1 MFIKNYFKIELP
13 KRLKKNMSHTHDYSS
28 SGQKNGFTLIEII
41 VTLLLVGILAAVGGT
56 AIVQAIKGYVEVKE
70 NSATTQKAQMAMSRI
85 TREITEMM
93 NVYSAASNT
102 TLPLTGTGNC
112 YSTTDCVRTIG
123 LDNGAVKIASGS
135 GTTLANGDIL
145 ISNVGSFNLTY
156 YSGAANAT
164 STWPTGND
172 RNLSQVKVEMTI
184 SRADGKALQPLTAIV
199 HPRNNGNL
207 GGNPPPTTT
216 PSSLSVSTGWNCFV
230 ATAAYGD
237 AAHPMVQILRDFR
250 DTYLINWPGG
260 RWFVKEYYEHG
271 PALANIIRNQPLTMW
286 AVRCLLAPVVILV
299 FCLMY
304 TPLAIPFILL
314 VSIILTTVLL
324 AVKRRGIL
332 AVSGVLRSRGSI
344 LVSLII
350 TMVIMAALGAAML
363 PMFTSS
369 YMNEAYADQARKAYY
384 LAESGFRYQAYQYR
398 AASGDAAK
406 NTALTTMNDQICNF
420 LNNAGSFTTK
430 VYPFWF
436 YTSGATAAGAA
447 SLPAT
452 FYGTKS
458 TEFNTSAA
466 GYLKV
471 GTGYYSYSGFS
482 VSGTTVTF
490 SGFAASSPTIS
501 VPAIAASVDVRLL
514 AKTSGSAQ
522 TLSKNGSL
530 TLSSTGLDVFPAYNG
545 NFTLVNSGGA
555 DINYARV
562 FNYTKRVGTTLYNI
576 TLSDPGFNTLWT
588 SSINIP
594 ASSKVILGKFVR
606 LAITGTVGQTSRT
619 VTYDAPV
626 GLTSGGGF
634 QKQQATDDMSS
645 SANWYTSSAMGGQA
659 FNTTVDGSAA
669 MRVSSM
675 QDTSLGG
682 FWGWLFGSFYGW
694 GSDSGKWNLIEFNW
708 SNTAAN
714 LAQAWMDAQGSLTYD
729 IQVKVKNTSNP
740 QYFFA
745 GLNFRS
751 NTNAGGDDFYTY
763 GVSFVK
769 PKRYRTC
776 NCVVFCGWSGWGLTN
791 DQPED
796 LIPGGT
802 SVPLFSGSLE
812 TDGISSCF
820 LGLGSYNQYQ
830 YGLPAIVLWQRT
842 SAGFKWLAYKTL
854 QNGDGVV
861 YNNGSGYPRLT
872 NWSTLMVRLSE
883 GYPLTFTAGG
893 GGTGGEIKEG
903 DTITNSDAT
912 KSARVVMTPILTS
925 ATGRKAD
932 WTNNVA
938 AGTLVLA
945 NVNGTAFSV
954 GEALYV
960 GGVQLATA
968 GTYTATKTNYI
979 RVYYT
984 DPTARGTAN
993 NTEIDSSGTAN
1004 RKANA
1009 RDTVNWPPDPLTELE
1024 SDSSKDYVTLVQWT
1038 KCASTGTAEQNCT
1051 GVGSGIQTMTSTSE
1065 PTAIIATTTLRSPTW
1080 TAADTLATFVSDA
1093 NSGAP
1098 GDSIGLV
1105 TATDSGTSTYY
1116 DDFSIQLDL
1125 NSGTS
1130 FMTPVQY

>member
-1 MFIKNYFKIELP
+1 MLIKNYFKIELP

-28 SGQKNGFTLIEII
+28 SGPKNGFTLIEII
-41 VTLLLVGILAAVGGT
+41 VTMLLVGILAAVGGT
-56 AIVQAIKGYVEVKE
+56 AIGQAIKGYVEVKE
-70 NSATTQKAQMAMSRI
+70 NSATTQKAQMAMSRV

-145 ISNVGSFNLTY
+145 ISNVGSFTLTY
-156 YSGAANAT
+156 YNGAANAT

-184 SRADGKALQPLTAIV
+184 SRADGKTLQPLTAIV

-250 DTYLINWPGG
+250 DAYLINWPGG

-271 PALANIIRNQPLTMW
+271 PALANIIRNQPLAMW
-286 AVRCLLAPVVILV
+286 VARCLLAPVVVLV

-304 TPLAIPFILL
+304 TPLAVPFILL

-384 LAESGFRYQAYQYR
+384 LAESGFRYQAYKYR
-398 AASGDAAK
+398 DASGDAAK
-406 NTALTTMNDQICNF
+406 NAALTTMNDQICNF

-471 GTGYYSYSGFS
+471 GTGYYSYTGFS
-482 VSGTTVTF
+482 VAGTTVTF
-490 SGFAASSPTIS
+490 SGFAASSPTTS
-501 VPAIAASVDVRLL
+501 VPAIAKDVDVRLL

-555 DINYARV
+555 DINYGRV

-588 SSINIP
+588 SSINVP

-645 SANWYTSSAMGGQA
+645 SANFYTSSAMGGQA

-694 GSDSGKWNLIEFNW
+694 GSDSGVWNLIEFNW
-708 SNTAAN
+708 ANTSAN
-714 LAQAWMDAQGSLTYD
+714 LAQAWMDAQGFLTYD
-729 IQVKVKNTSNP
+729 IQVKVKNTGRW
-740 QYFFA
+740 FFA
-745 GLNFRS
+745 GLNFRG
-751 NTNAGGDDFYTY
+751 NTNSSGDDFYTY

-769 PKRYRTC
+769 PRARSSC
-776 NCVVFCGWSGWGLTN
+776 FWVFGWVCHAWSITSDL
-791 DQPED
+791 PED
-796 LIPGGT
+796 LIPGGVNSYSGSGT
-802 SVPLFSGSLE
+802 LFPGGYTGSLE
-812 TDGISSCF
+812 TNLNWTG
-820 LGLGSYNQYQ
+820 YE

-842 SAGFKWLAYKTL
+842 SDGFKWLAYKTL

-861 YNNGSGYPRLT
+861 YNNSSGYPRLT
-872 NWSTLMVRLSE
+872 DWSTLMVRVAE
-883 GYPLTFTAGG
+883 GRSLTFTGGG

-903 DTITNSDAT
+903 DTITNADGS

-945 NVNGTAFSV
+945 NVNGTFSS
-954 GEALYV
+954 EALYV
-960 GGVQLATA
+960 GGVQVATA
-968 GTYTATKTNYI
+968 GTYTATKKNYI
-979 RVYYT
+979 RVYFT
-984 DPTARGTAN
+984 DPAARGSAN
-993 NTEIDSSGTAN
+993 NTEIDAAGTAN

-1009 RDTVNWPPDPLTELE
+1009 RNSVNWPPDALTDLE
-1024 SDSSKDYVTLVQWT
+1024 TDSSQDYVTLVQWT
-1038 KCASTGTAEQNCT
+1038 ECNTDV
-1051 GVGSGIQTMTSTSE
+1051 GVSAVNSMSEFNAIISTSAL
-1065 PTAIIATTTLRSPTW
+1065 TSPTW
-1080 TAADTLATFVSDA
+1080 TAADTVATFVSDA

-1098 GDSIGLV
+1098 GDSIGLM
-1105 TATDSGTSTYY
+1105 TAGDSGTSTYY
-1116 DDFSIQLDL
+1116 DDFAIQLDL

>member
-1 MFIKNYFKIELP
+1 MFIKKYFKIELP
-13 KRLKKNMSHTHDYSS
+13 RRLKKNMSHTHGYSS
-28 SGQKNGFTLIEII
+28 SGPINGFTLIEII
-41 VTLLLVGILAAVGGT
+41 VTMLLVGILAAVGGT

-70 NSATTQKAQMAMSRI
+70 NSAITQKAQMAMSRV

-93 NVYSAASNT
+93 NVYSAASNA

-145 ISNVGSFNLTY
+145 ISNVGNFKLTY
-156 YSGAANAT
+156 YNGADDT
-164 STWPTGND
+164 STWPAGND
-172 RNLSQVKVEMTI
+172 RNLSAVKVEMTI

-216 PSSLSVSTGWNCFV
+216 PGSLSVSTGWNCFV

-237 AAHPMVQILRDFR
+237 TAHPMVQILRDFR
-250 DTYLINWPGG
+250 DEYLVNWPGG

-271 PALANIIRNQPLTMW
+271 PALANIIRNQPLAMW
-286 AVRCLLAPVVILV
+286 AVRCLLAPVVVLV

-314 VSIILTTVLL
+314 ISIILTTALF
-324 AVKRRGIL
+324 AVKRRGIP

-344 LVSLII
+344 LISLII

-384 LAESGFRYQAYQYR
+384 LAESGFRYAAYNYR
-398 AASGDAAK
+398 SASTDAAK
-406 NTALTTMNDQICNF
+406 NAALTNMNNQTCNL

-436 YTSGATAAGAA
+436 YTSGATAAGAT

-458 TEFNTSAA
+458 TELNTSAA

-490 SGFAASSPTIS
+490 SGFAASSPTTS
-501 VPAIAASVDVRLL
+501 VPAIASGVDVRLL

-555 DINYARV
+555 DINYGRV

-588 SSINIP
+588 SSINVP

-634 QKQQATDDMSS
+634 QKQQVTDDMSS
-645 SANWYTSSAMGGQA
+645 SANWYTSSAMGTQD
-659 FNTTVDGSAA
+659 FNTTIDGSAA
-669 MRVSSM
+669 MKVRAGGMV
-675 QDTSLGG
+675 DTSLGG

-694 GSDSGKWNLIEFNW
+694 GSDSGVWNLIEFNW
-708 SNTAAN
+708 ANTSAS
-714 LAQAWMDAQGSLTYD
+714 LAQAWMDTQGFLTYD
-729 IQVKVKNTSNP
+729 MQVKVKNTQP
-740 QYFFA
+740 WFFA
-745 GLNFRS
+745 GLNFRG
-751 NTNAGGDDFYTY
+751 NTDSSGDDFYTY

-769 PKRYRTC
+769 PRATRV
-776 NCVVFCGWSGWGLTN
+776 CVVWLFGCGYDSWNLTN
-791 DQPED
+791 DQPQN
-796 LIPGGT
+796 LIPGGA
-802 SVPLFSGSLE
+802 SGSLFSSGVE
-812 TDGISSCF
+812 TSGGGF
-820 LGLGSYNQYQ
+820 LWSTQTG
-830 YGLPAIVLWQRT
+830 YGRPAIVLWQRT
-842 SAGFKWLAYKTL
+842 SSGFKWLAYKTL
-854 QNGDGVV
+854 QNGDGVI

-872 NWSTLMVRLSE
+872 DWSTLMVRVAE
-883 GYPLTFTAGG
+883 GHSLTFISGG
-893 GGTGGEIKEG
+893 GSTGGEIKEG

-925 ATGRKAD
+925 ATGRKVD
-932 WTNNVA
+932 WTNRIA
-938 AGTLVLA
+938 SGTLVLA
-945 NVNGTAFSV
+945 NVNGTFSV

-968 GTYTATKTNYI
+968 GTYTATKKNYI
-979 RVYYT
+979 RVYFT

-1009 RDTVNWPPDPLTELE
+1009 RDTVNWPPDPLTDLE
-1024 SDSSKDYVTLVQWT
+1024 SDSSLDYVTLVQWT
-1038 KCASTGTAEQNCT
+1038 GYNT
-1051 GVGSGIQTMTSTSE
+1051 GVSAMTSTSE
-1065 PTAIIATTTLRSPTW
+1065 PSAIIITTTLVSPTW
-1080 TAADTLATFVSDA
+1080 TTADTLATFVSDA

-1098 GDSIGLV
+1098 GDSIGLM

-1116 DDFSIQLDL
+1116 DDFAIQLDL

>member
-1 MFIKNYFKIELP
+1 MFIKKYFKIELP
-13 KRLKKNMSHTHDYSS
+13 KRLKKNMSHTHGYSS
-28 SGQKNGFTLIEII
+28 SGPKNGFTLIEII
-41 VTLLLVGILAAVGGT
+41 VTMLLVGILAAVGGT

-70 NSATTQKAQMAMSRI
+70 NSATTQKAQMAMSRV

-102 TLPLTGTGNC
+102 TLSLTGTGNC

-135 GTTLANGDIL
+135 GTALANGDIL
-145 ISNVGSFNLTY
+145 ISNVGSFTLTY
-156 YSGAANAT
+156 YNGANAT

-172 RNLSQVKVEMTI
+172 RNLSAVKLEMTI
-184 SRADGKALQPLTAIV
+184 SRADGRALQPLTAIV

-216 PSSLSVSTGWNCFV
+216 PGSLSVSTGWNCFV

-237 AAHPMVQILRDFR
+237 TAHPMVQILRDFR
-250 DTYLINWPGG
+250 DEYIVSWPGG

-271 PALANIIRNQPLTMW
+271 PALANIIRNQPLAMW
-286 AVRCLLAPVVILV
+286 AVRCLLAPVVVLV

-314 VSIILTTVLL
+314 VSIILTTALF
-324 AVKRRGIL
+324 AVKRRGIP

-344 LVSLII
+344 LISLII

-384 LAESGFRYQAYQYR
+384 LAESGFRYAAYNYR
-398 AASGDAAK
+398 SASTDTAK
-406 NTALTTMNDQICNF
+406 NAALTSMNDKPCNL
-420 LNNAGSFTTK
+420 LNNAGSFTIL

-436 YTSGATAAGAA
+436 YTSGATGAGAT

-452 FYGTKS
+452 FHGTKP
-458 TEFNTSAA
+458 TEFNTSAP

-490 SGFAASSPTIS
+490 SGFAASSPTTS
-501 VPAIAASVDVRLL
+501 VPAIASGVDVRLL

-522 TLSKNGSL
+522 TLSKNGTL

-555 DINYARV
+555 DINYGRV

-588 SSINIP
+588 SSVNVP
-594 ASSKVILGKFVR
+594 ASSKVILSKFVR

-626 GLTSGGGF
+626 GMTIGGGF
-634 QKQQATDDMSS
+634 QKQQVTDDMSS
-645 SANWYTSSAMGGQA
+645 TANWYTSSAMGTQA
-659 FNTTVDGSAA
+659 FNTTIDGSAA
-669 MRVSSM
+669 MRVSGM

-694 GSDSGKWNLIEFNW
+694 GSDSGVWNLVEFNW
-708 SNTAAN
+708 ANTTAN
-714 LAQAWMDAQGSLTYD
+714 LAQAWMDAQGFLTYD
-729 IQVKVKNTSNP
+729 VQVKVKNTTSP
-740 QYFFA
+740 YPYYFA

-751 NTNAGGDDFYTY
+751 NTDSGGDDFYTY
-763 GVSFVK
+763 GVSFVR
-769 PKRYRTC
+769 PRAYSD
-776 NCVVFCGWSGWGLTN
+776 CGFWICATWVITS
-791 DQPED
+791 DQPRD
-796 LIPGGT
+796 LIPGGIGYSSGT
-802 SVPLFSGSLE
+802 GTLFPSGSE
-812 TDGISSCF
+812 ENTSGYSGWTGCC
-820 LGLGSYNQYQ
+820 YKYK
-830 YGLPAIVLWQRT
+830 YGTPAIVFWQRT
-842 SAGFKWLAYKTL
+842 SSGFKWLAYKTL
-854 QNGDGVV
+854 KDGDGVV
-861 YNNGSGYPRLT
+861 YNSGGYPRLRD
-872 NWSTLMVRLSE
+872 WSTLLVRVAE
-883 GYPLTFTAGG
+883 GYSLTFTGGG

-903 DTITNSDAT
+903 DTITNSDGT

-925 ATGRKAD
+925 ATGKKAD
-932 WTNNVA
+932 WTNNIA

-945 NVNGTAFSV
+945 NINGTAFSSS
-954 GEALYV
+954 EALYV
-960 GGVQLATA
+960 GGVQRATA
-968 GTYTATKTNYI
+968 GTYTATKKNYI
-979 RVYYT
+979 RVYFT
-984 DPTARGTAN
+984 DPAVRGTAN

-1009 RDTVNWPPDPLTELE
+1009 RDTVNWPPDPLTDLE
-1024 SDSSKDYVTLVQWT
+1024 SDSGQDYVTLVQWT
-1038 KCASTGTAEQNCT
+1038 GYNT
-1051 GVGSGIQTMTSTSE
+1051 GVSAITSTSE
-1065 PTAIIATTTLRSPTW
+1065 PSAIISTSTLVSPTW
-1080 TAADTLATFVSDA
+1080 TSADTLATFVSDA

-1098 GDSIGLV
+1098 GDSIGLM
-1105 TATDSGTSTYY
+1105 TSGNSGTSTYY

-1125 NSGTS
+1125 NSGS
-1130 FMTPVQY
+1130 SLMTPVQY